1 MHGYGS
7 KKMEL
12 LSAETN
18 KIYFYLLR
26 QFNIALESIYSLR
39 NIKALKMVCYF
50 IYIIYFA
57 KYKYTNFI

>member
-1 MHGYGS
+1 
-7 KKMEL
+7 MEL

-39 NIKALKMVCYF
+39 NIKALKMVCYI